1 MVICGCPKILFY
13 MGVTF
18 MRMQA
23 AFNEAQK
30 MDRPV
35 FLTPAQVAATGLLSL
50 YAVRKGIADHSI
62 PFVMVG
68 SHFRINYTKLL
79 EQMNKGC

>member
-1 MVICGCPKILFY
+1 
-13 MGVTF
+13 

-30 MDRPV
+30 LDVPV
-35 FLTPAQVAATGLLSL
+35 FLTPSQVAATGVLSL
-50 YAVRKGIADHSI
+50 YGVRRGIAEGTI
-62 PFVMVG
+62 PFIKVG
-68 SHFRINYTKLL
+68 SHYRINFTKLL